1 MCPYSV
7 KALGNTLVFPAAI
20 FGSKQRAA
28 MMMLGDSAMI
38 AGRKLK
44 RWRMKHGY

>member
-28 MMMLGDSAMI
+28 MMMLLGDSAMI
-38 AGRKLK
+38 AGRK
-44 RWRMKHGY
+44 